1 MCKKIT
7 KSLSIFKKTNLN
19 QKMAL
24 KMAKDILT
32 DENVDLVP
40 APAATTATHD

>member
-1 MCKKIT
+1 
-7 KSLSIFKKTNLN
+7 
-19 QKMAL
+19 MAL

-40 APAATTATHD
+40 APAATTATHDWPGYFFHVRTQNLDRSSQL